1 MATAQTLSGT
11 GALRLG
17 AEFMKKFAQG
27 KTVYISN
34 PTWGTHNSI
43 MTQAPLERPH
53 TTTLPARTRLRC
65 RHTHFLTVGGGLP
78 GLRGFFSCFYR
89 ALLITIH

>member
-53 TTTLPARTRLRC
+53 TTPSQHAPGSAVDTLI
-65 RHTHFLTVGGGLP
+65 FLQ
-78 GLRGFFSCFYR
+78 
-89 ALLITIH
+89 